1 MKQNNLI
8 ARLSLIFGLA
18 LVISS
23 EYANSNI
30 TKEINVIREL
40 HIPTNMEQ
48 DSTYIL
54 FSLENDTVFIGK
66 KFPPAGFKIDQ
77 GTFWPTD
84 TNKSETSAIR
94 ERIKTSIDTVRYHY
108 LKAHDVWISLAI
120 YVDSTGTIREAQIR
134 LKRQFE
140 GLFNTDDLI
149 NICMSVKGLK
159 YTPPPEYGHLPYVKY
174 SFGYKFK

>member
-1 MKQNNLI
+1 MKQNNSI
-8 ARLSLIFGLA
+8 ARLSLILGLS

-30 TKEINVIREL
+30 NKEINVIHEL
-40 HIPTNMEQ
+40 HRPANTEQ

-66 KFPPAGFKIDQ
+66 KFPPEGFKIDE

-84 TNKSETSAIR
+84 TNNSEANAIR
-94 ERIKTSIDTVRYHY
+94 ERIKTSIDIVRYHY

-159 YTPPPEYGHLPYVKY
+159 YTLPPEYRHLPYVKF

>member
-84 TNKSETSAIR
+84 TNKSESNTIR
-94 ERIKTSIDTVRYHY
+94 ETIKAIIDTARYPD
-108 LKAHDVWISLAI
+108 LRAKNVWISLTF
-120 YVDSTGTIREAQIR
+120 YVDSTQVIREAQIR
-134 LKRQFE
+134 LKREFE
-140 GLFNTDDLI
+140 VFFNTDDFR

-159 YTPPPEYGHLPYVKY
+159 FTLPPEYRHLPYVRFSQGV
-174 SFGYKFK
+174 SFK